1 MISNIFVSLYVFPGP
16 AVGTDGQR
24 QAVKSIE
31 CSKNNQDISLDSVL
45 LVLLDVLLF
54 VCNFV
59 VMRPIGGLIVDAL
72 EPANRISGCLPLSA
86 SGRSSCCLMKM

>member
-1 MISNIFVSLYVFPGP
+1 MKIYLENCMISNIFVSLYVFPGP

-54 VCNFV
+54 MCSFV
-59 VMRPIGGLIVDAL
+59 KSCTQL
-72 EPANRISGCLPLSA
+72 ED
-86 SGRSSCCLMKM
+86 